1 MAIKIILLSL
11 LGGIL
16 SIDRVWAQF
25 MISRPIVAAPLAGF
39 MLGDPY
45 TGLQAGAL
53 LELFWIDRLPI
64 GTIVPPNDFLV
75 AFLVASASILA
86 GQNLGH
92 VSRELI
98 AFSVLLFIPCGYA
111 AQRVDSFIVKSND
124 ALYDGALQDAKRAD
138 IGGIFRKHLSGL
150 AKHFL
155 AYLALIM
162 VSLFCGVNLLLYIF
176 PLLPMAVVNAL
187 SLIFIALPL
196 LGVAAGLNTI
206 NLKGA
211 IPVFCAIFLSISL
224 LWELIHVF

>member
-11 LGGIL
+11 LGGFL
-16 SIDRVWAQF
+16 SLDRAGAQF
-25 MISRPIVAAPLAGF
+25 MISRPIVAASLAGF

-45 TGLQAGAL
+45 TGLLAGAL

-86 GQNLGH
+86 GQALGH

-98 AFSVLLFIPCGYA
+98 ALAVLLFIPCGYA
-111 AQRVDSFIVKSND
+111 AQRVDSFIIKSND
-124 ALYDGALQDAKRAD
+124 ALYEGALQDARQAD
-138 IGGIFRKHLSGL
+138 IRGISRKHLFGL

-155 AYLALIM
+155 ADLGLIL
-162 VSLFCGVNLLLYIF
+162 VFLICGVNALLYLY
-176 PLLPMAVVNAL
+176 PLLPASFVNAL
-187 SLIFIALPL
+187 SLIFLALPL

-206 NLKGA
+206 NLKGV
-211 IPVFCAIFLSISL
+211 IPIFSAIFISITL